1 MASRHVVSEAGDP
14 VGTWSCRAGAVPH
27 VPDIEGGRMTPGQW
41 TIGKAPRLDGR
52 VAVVTGAS
60 GGLGYET
67 ALGLASRGAA
77 VILAARH
84 AGKAEDAGRRI
95 RAAVD
100 GADARFLPLDL
111 ADLGAVRR
119 FADEL
124 RSRGDPV
131 DILVNNAGVMAYP
144 TRRVTRDGFEEQFGT
159 NYLGHFALTAHLLPA
174 LLRST
179 GGARVVSLASLA
191 HVQGRIDL
199 DDLQG
204 ERQYHAW
211 TAYRQSKLAM
221 LMFARELQRRA
232 DRHGW
237 PLRSIAAHPGW
248 AVTDIITNGPGQ
260 GRGGPKVALMNVA
273 FRLFGQSAAD
283 GALPI
288 LYATCDPEAEPGGY
302 YGPTGR
308 GERTGPV
315 GPSRV
320 MPQAQD
326 EDMARALWDASE
338 RLTGLR
344 FEIAEETA

>member
-1 MASRHVVSEAGDP
+1 MDV
-14 VGTWSCRAGAVPH
+14 
-27 VPDIEGGRMTPGQW
+27 GQW
-41 TIGKAPRLDGR
+41 TIEKAPRLDGR

-67 ALGLASRGAA
+67 ALGLARRGAS
-77 VILAARH
+77 VVLAARN
-84 AGKAEDAGRRI
+84 AGKAADALRRI

-100 GADARFLPLDL
+100 GADVRYLPLDL

-119 FADEL
+119 FAEEL
-124 RSRGDPV
+124 QSQSGPV

-144 TRRVTRDGFEEQFGT
+144 TRRLTRDGFEEQFGT

-191 HVQGRIDL
+191 HVQGRISL

-204 ERQYHAW
+204 GRRYDAW

-232 DRHGW
+232 DRRGW
-237 PLRSIAAHPGW
+237 PLRSVAAHPGW

-260 GRGGPKVALMNVA
+260 GRGGLGTAMMNVA
-273 FRLFGQSAAD
+273 FRLFGQSAAA

-288 LYATCDPEAEPGGY
+288 LYAATAPDAEPGSY

>member
-1 MASRHVVSEAGDP
+1 
-14 VGTWSCRAGAVPH
+14 
-27 VPDIEGGRMTPGQW
+27 MTPGQW
-41 TIGKAPRLDGR
+41 TIEDAPRLHGR

-77 VILAARH
+77 VILAARN
-84 AGKAEDAGRRI
+84 ADKAENALRRI
-95 RAAVD
+95 RAAVG
-100 GADARFLPLDL
+100 GADVRFLPLDL
-111 ADLGAVRR
+111 ADLASVRR
-119 FADEL
+119 FADDL
-124 RSRGDPV
+124 GRGGAV

-144 TRRVTRDGFEEQFGT
+144 TRRLTRDGFEEQFGT

-179 GGARVVSLASLA
+179 GGGRVVSLASLA

-204 ERQYHAW
+204 ERRYDAW

-232 DRHGW
+232 DRRGW

-260 GRGGPKVALMNVA
+260 GRGGLGTAVMNVA
-273 FRLFGQSAAD
+273 FRLFGQSAAA
-283 GALPI
+283 GALPV
-288 LYATCDPEAEPGGY
+288 LYAATAPDAEPGGY

-320 MPQAQD
+320 MPQAQN

-344 FEIAEETA
+344 FEIAGEAV